1 LLRIEHAVW
10 TLALIVLIVTIA
22 YPLSM
27 LVYYSV
33 VTGGT
38 PTFNAFRKMLHDPD
52 LPTYVVNT
60 IQLAVAVTALSIL
73 IGVPLAWLVVRT
85 DLPGKRLIRTLAVLP
100 FVLPPYIDAVAW
112 ISLADPAIGIINRV
126 YRALGGEGRYVVN
139 IYTFEGLVLVMAL
152 RFYVYVYLTTSSAL
166 EQIDPSLEEAARM
179 SGASML
185 RVAKDVTTP
194 LVMPSIVA
202 GALLSFVAVCGNF
215 GIPALIGDRA
225 HYYVLTTRIYSMLS
239 IPDLDRAAAYSIVLL
254 LISVPL
260 MIFQKVVLG
269 RRKYV
274 TVTGR
279 ATRPSVMSL
288 GRVKHWVLAALLVF
302 MVPTIIVPVITLV
315 LTAFMANLGGSI
327 FDLSNYTLSNFYAVL
342 FINNDTVTAIMDSLT
357 LALSSATSVAVF
369 GALVAYIIV
378 KTNIRGRAFLDWL
391 ASVPFVL
398 PGTVFAIAMI
408 FAFIRT
414 PLYNTLMLVFVAYFA
429 RYMSYGVR
437 TSIGALMQIDP
448 SLEEAARVSGANWL
462 RVLKDVV
469 LPLLKAGIVAGW
481 ILVFMPTLSE
491 LTVSVILAPTLQPT
505 IGMTIYNLMEEGQYE
520 WTYALSSIVVV
531 IVLAGQ
537 ALINF
542 VTKRFG
548 IKAL

>member
-1 LLRIEHAVW
+1 MLRIEHVVW
-10 TLALIVLIVTIA
+10 ALALVVLLVTIA

-27 LVYYSV
+27 LIYYSV
-33 VTGGT
+33 VTGGV
-38 PTFNAFRKMLHDPD
+38 PTFNAFKKMLHDRE
-52 LPTYVVNT
+52 LPIYIVNT
-60 IQLAVAVTALSIL
+60 LQLAVIVTILSVL

-85 DLPGKRLIRTLAVLP
+85 DLPGKRLVRVLAVLP
-100 FVLPPYIDAVAW
+100 FVFPPYIEAIAW
-112 ISLADPAIGIINRV
+112 ISIADPAIGIINRI
-126 YRALGGEGRYVVN
+126 YRALGGEGHIVN
-139 IYTFEGLVLVMAL
+139 IYSFGGLVLVMAL

-239 IPDLDRAAAYSIVLL
+239 VPDLDRAAAYSIILL
-254 LISVPL
+254 LISIPL
-260 MIFQKVVLG
+260 MIFQKMVLG
-269 RRKYV
+269 KRKYV
-274 TVTGR
+274 TITGR

-288 GRVKHWVLAALLVF
+288 GRARYAVLAILLAF
-302 MVPTIIVPVITLV
+302 MIPTIIVPIITLV
-315 LTAFMANLGGSI
+315 LTAFMSSIAGSI
-327 FDLSNYTLSNFYAVL
+327 FDLSNYTLKNFYAVL
-342 FINNDTVTAIMDSLT
+342 FVNNDTRTAIMDSLT
-357 LALSSATSVAVF
+357 LALSSATSVALF
-369 GALVAYIIV
+369 GALVAYIVV
-378 KTNIRGRAFLDWL
+378 KTGIKGRVFLDWL
-391 ASVPFVL
+391 SSVPFVL
-398 PGTVFAIAMI
+398 PGMVFAISMI

-414 PLYNTLMLVFVAYFA
+414 PLYNTLMLVFIAYFA
-429 RYMSYGVR
+429 RYLSYGVR
-437 TSIGALMQIDP
+437 TSTGALMQIDP
-448 SLEEAARVSGANWL
+448 TLEEAARVSGANWL
-462 RVLKDVV
+462 KVLKDIV

-505 IGMTIYNLMEEGQYE
+505 IGVAIYNLMEEGQYE

-537 ALINF
+537 ALINI
-542 VTKRFG
+542 VTRRFG
-548 IKAL
+548 IKAM